1 MMDKEQMKMT
11 GKPCDGLL
19 MEDPVEAYKHIRIN
33 VVRDY
38 GDYAYGHPLYVW
50 DDGRRILGKC
60 IHCGGYVLIQKS
72 EFHSF
77 TDAPDGYYTDFFP
90 VSSLAEADEL
100 NRKYDGFAIE
110 REFQGRYL
118 METNG
123 HVSWSK

>member
-1 MMDKEQMKMT
+1 MK
-11 GKPCDGLL
+11 
-19 MEDPVEAYKHIRIN
+19 DPVEAYKHIRIN

-77 TDAPDGYYTDFFP
+77 TDAPDGYYTDYFP
-90 VSSLAEADEL
+90 VSSLEEADEL

-123 HVSWSK
+123 HVRWSK

>member
-1 MMDKEQMKMT
+1 MRGCLWKIRSKHTNTSGSMWYEI
-11 GKPCDGLL
+11 
-19 MEDPVEAYKHIRIN
+19 ME
-33 VVRDY
+33 
-38 GDYAYGHPLYVW
+38 YAYGHPLYVW

-77 TDAPDGYYTDFFP
+77 TDAPDGYYTDYFP